1 MKTELKGSMKSLVG
15 YDLVQFFLVQNF
27 LKPVQIFWTST
38 NFWTSIKFFEPERNI
53 LNWYQIIILS
63 QYRIFEPVQNIL
75 IWYQMFQTRS
85 ICFNLANLFQPSGSI
100 SSKPG

>member
-15 YDLVQFFLVQNF
+15 YDLVQFFWFKTFWNQF
-27 LKPVQIFWTST
+27 KFFEPVQ
-38 NFWTSIKFFEPERNI
+38 NFWTSIKFFEPERFI

-85 ICFNLANLFQPSGSI
+85 ICFNLANLFQPSWSI